1 MLRKLRK
8 FDYLKPRNVAEVVSL
23 LQDYQEKASLLAGGT
38 DLLVF
43 MKLGAKSPKFV
54 IDLKGISALDY
65 MSWGPT
71 DGLKIGNLT
80 TFQSIIRHPLIRKHL
95 PILEQAAKA
104 VGHPQ
109 IRNRATLVGNI
120 CTASP
125 SGDMAPSLLALEAR
139 VKVASPAG
147 EKIIPIQKI
156 FIGPFKTV
164 LAPTDVVTEIHV
176 PALPPR
182 SAGSYCWQ
190 PKITAVDETL
200 VGAAAV
206 VTLTDGKVLKDVR
219 IGLGSVAPTPIR
231 APQAEEFLRGKQI
244 EDSLFEEAASIAISE
259 TLPRTRA
266 DYRREMTKFLV
277 EQALKEAVNQAY
289 QRQAGMEVSR

>member
-8 FDYLKPRNVAEVVSL
+8 FEYLKPGTVAEVVSL

-43 MKLGAKSPKFV
+43 MKLGAKNPKYV
-54 IDLKGISALDY
+54 IDLKGISSLNY
-65 MSWGPT
+65 MSWSPT
-71 DGLKIGNLT
+71 DGLRIGSLT
-80 TFQSIIRHPLIRKHL
+80 TLQSIIRHPLIREHL

-109 IRNRATLVGNI
+109 IRSRATIVGNI

-125 SGDMAPSLLALEAR
+125 SGDMPPSLLALEAR
-139 VKVASPAG
+139 VKIASPAG
-147 EKIIPIQKI
+147 ERTIPIQEI
-156 FIGPFKTV
+156 FTDSFKTV

-182 SAGSYCWQ
+182 SAGIYCWQ
-190 PKITAVDETL
+190 PKITAIDETL
-200 VGAAAV
+200 VGAAVV
-206 VTLTDGKVLKDVR
+206 VTLTDGNVLQDVR

-231 APQAEEFLRGKQI
+231 ALQAEEFLRGKQV
-244 EDSLFEEAASIAISE
+244 ENSLFEEAAKIAAGE
-259 TLPRTRA
+259 TRPRTRA
-266 DYRREMTKFLV
+266 DYRREMTRLMV
-277 EQALKEAVNQAY
+277 EQALKEAVDQVRRA
-289 QRQAGMEVSR
+289 EVK